1 MYVYYADVLA
11 VHDGDTISV
20 SADLGFHTWHHA
32 AQLRIAGISAREL
45 VMPGGSEAR
54 DHLAAMLP
62 PGTRVL
68 IRSVKV
74 DHDPADDMSFD
85 RYVVV
90 VQLPSGADL
99 ATVLVNTGFA
109 CYWNGRT
116 KPTPYPAWPIT
127 T

>member
-20 SADLGFHTWHHA
+20 NASLGFNTWHHA

-54 DHLAAMLP
+54 DHLAGLLP
-62 PGTRVL
+62 VGTRVL

-74 DHDPADDMSFD
+74 DHDPADSMSFD
-85 RYVVV
+85 RYVVI

-99 ATVLVNTGFA
+99 ATLLVNAGFA

-116 KPTPYPAWPIT
+116 RPTPYPAWPIT